1 MIVIPVNWK
10 TIKPGSMRIL
20 MLILSMLAAGRV
32 AGQTGVWRFDFGD
45 GKPAKGWTSVRSN
58 TTFER
63 TTGYGWSHGSQ
74 PVSIDRGGDALTGDF
89 ITSNSPLYFSM
100 ALPEGNYRV
109 SVTVGD
115 RKGISSTIVRAECR
129 RLVVG
134 QTITKPGE
142 SKTLTFL
149 VHVRDSLIRDPQGQV
164 LSKVRLKPREHAYL
178 HWDDLLTLEF
188 NDSLPKICALT
199 VERVNEKPVIFLAG
213 NSTVVDQD
221 REPWAAWGQMF
232 PAMLRPE
239 AAVVAN
245 YAESGEAMR
254 SFKGARRLD
263 KIWSLAKAGDYLFIE
278 FTHNDQKP
286 GGSHLDPFTTYRQT
300 LREWIAEARKRGVQ
314 AVLVTSMHRRNF
326 DSTGRIVNT
335 LGDYPEDMRQTARLE
350 NVPLVDLNAMSKV
363 LYEAW
368 GPDESKKAFVHFPA
382 NSFPGQEAKLEDNTH
397 FSTYGAYQLARCVA
411 AALAASDTPLAS
423 MIHPAFRNFDPA
435 KPPTFDSFHLPPGRP
450 AAAIRPDG
458 N

>member
-1 MIVIPVNWK
+1 
-10 TIKPGSMRIL
+10 MRIL
-20 MLILSMLAAGRV
+20 LLILSLVSAGRMTV
-32 AGQTGVWRFDFGD
+32 RSQSWRFDLGD
-45 GKPAKGWTSVRSN
+45 GPCAKEWTALRSD
-58 TTFER
+58 TRFDR
-63 TTGYGWSHGSQ
+63 STGYGWSHGSQ
-74 PVSIDRGGDALTGDF
+74 PVSVDRGGDPMKGDF
-89 ITSNSPLYFSM
+89 ITSNAPLYFSI

-115 RKGISSTIVRAECR
+115 RKGPSSTIIRTECR
-129 RLVVG
+129 RLMTG
-134 QTITKPGE
+134 QTITKTGE
-142 SKTLTFL
+142 FKTKTFL

-164 LSKVRLKPREHAYL
+164 VSKVRLKPREHAYL

-188 NDSLPKICALT
+188 NDSLPKICGLT
-199 VERVNEKPVIFLAG
+199 IERVTDRPVIFLAG

-232 PAMLRPE
+232 PAMLRPD

-254 SFKGARRLD
+254 SFKSARRLE
-263 KIWSLAKAGDYLFIE
+263 KIWSLAKPGDYLFIE

-300 LREWIAEARKRGVQ
+300 LREWITEARKRGVQ
-314 AVLVTSMHRRNF
+314 PVLVTSMHRRQF
-326 DSTGRIVNT
+326 DSAGRIVNT

-350 NVPLVDLNAMSKV
+350 QVPLIDLNAMSKT

-368 GPDESKKAFVHFPA
+368 GQIESKKAFVHFPA
-382 NSFPGQEAKLEDNTH
+382 NSFPGQETKLEDNTH

-411 AALAASDTPLAS
+411 AALAASDTPLAG
-423 MIHPAFRNFDPA
+423 MIHPAFRTFDPA
-435 KPPTFDSFHLPPGRP
+435 KPPAFDSFYLPTGRL

>member
-1 MIVIPVNWK
+1 
-10 TIKPGSMRIL
+10 MRIML
-20 MLILSMLAAGRV
+20 LILSLVSAGRMTV
-32 AGQTGVWRFDFGD
+32 QSQSWRFDLGD
-45 GKPAKGWTSVRSN
+45 GPCAKGWRALRSD
-58 TTFER
+58 TRFER
-63 TTGYGWSHGSQ
+63 STGYGWSHGSQ
-74 PVSIDRGGDALTGDF
+74 PVSLDRGGDPMKGDL
-89 ITSNSPLYFSM
+89 ITSNAPLYFSM

-115 RKGISSTIVRAECR
+115 RKGPSSTIIRTECR
-129 RLVVG
+129 RLMTG
-134 QTITKPGE
+134 QTITKTGE
-142 SKTLTFL
+142 WKTLTFL
-149 VHVRDSLIRDPQGQV
+149 IHVRDSLIRDPQGQV
-164 LSKVRLKPREHAYL
+164 VSRVRLKPREHAYL
-178 HWDDLLTLEF
+178 HWDNLLTLEF
-188 NDSLPKICALT
+188 NDSLPKICGLT
-199 VERVNEKPVIFLAG
+199 IERVTDRPVIFLAG

-232 PAMLRPE
+232 PAMLRPD

-254 SFKGARRLD
+254 SFKSARRLE
-263 KIWSLAKAGDYLFIE
+263 KIWSLAKPGDYLFIE

-300 LREWIAEARKRGVQ
+300 LREWIAEARKRRVQ
-314 AVLVTSMHRRNF
+314 PVLVTSMHRRQF
-326 DSTGRIVNT
+326 DSAGRIVNT

-350 NVPLVDLNAMSKV
+350 QVPLIDLNAMSKT

-368 GPDESKKAFVHFPA
+368 GPVESKKAFVHFPA
-382 NSFPGQEAKLEDNTH
+382 NSFPGQETKLEDNTH

-411 AALAASDTPLAS
+411 SALAASVTPLAG
-423 MIHPAFRNFDPA
+423 MILPAFRNYDPA
-435 KPPTFDSFHLPPGRP
+435 KPQAFDSFYLPPGRL

>member
-1 MIVIPVNWK
+1 
-10 TIKPGSMRIL
+10 
-20 MLILSMLAAGRV
+20 MLILLLLTAGRI
-32 AGQTGVWRFDFGD
+32 AGQNAVWRFDFGD

-58 TTFER
+58 TIFDR
-63 TTGYGWSHGSQ
+63 KTGYGWSHGST
-74 PVSIDRGGDALTGDF
+74 PVPVDRGGDALTGDF
-89 ITSNSPLYFSM
+89 ITSSSPLYFSM

-109 SVTVGD
+109 SVIVGD

-129 RLVVG
+129 RLMIR

-149 VHVRDSLIRDPQGQV
+149 VHVRDSLIRDAQGQAV
-164 LSKVRLKPREHAYL
+164 SKVRLKPREHAYL

-188 NDSLPKICALT
+188 NDSLPKISALT
-199 VERVNEKPVIFLAG
+199 VEKVNNKPVIFLAG

-254 SFKGARRLD
+254 SFKSARRLE
-263 KIWSLAKAGDYLFIE
+263 KIWSIAKPGDYLFIE

-314 AVLVTSMHRRNF
+314 PVLVTSMHRRNF

-350 NVPLVDLNAMSKV
+350 QVPLIDLNAMSKR

-368 GPDESKKAFVHFPA
+368 GPVESKKAFVHFPA
-382 NSFPGQEAKLEDNTH
+382 NSFPGQETKLEDNTH

-411 AALAASDTPLAS
+411 AALAASNTPMVD
-423 MIHPAFRNFDPA
+423 MIHPDFRKFDPA
-435 KPPTFDSFHLPPGRP
+435 SPPVFEHFYLPAGRP